1 MELKLK
7 ERQLLAYFRKNA
19 RQTLTT
25 ISRQTGM
32 PVSTIFD
39 KLRKYEGSIIRKHAS
54 LLNFEELGYGAR
66 AKVFLKTP
74 AENRKRLGSY
84 LKVHPSVN
92 NVYRINNGYDY
103 LIEAVFKTVQE
114 LEAFLEVLELE
125 VGVSDK
131 AVYFIIDEISR
142 EQFMVN

>member
-19 RQTLTT
+19 RLALTQ

-39 KLRKYEGSIIRKHAS
+39 KLRRYEGKVITKHAS
-54 LLNFEELGYGAR
+54 LLNFTNLGYGAR

-74 AENRKRLGSY
+74 AENRQRLGSY
-84 LKVHPSVN
+84 LKVHPSIN

-103 LIEAVFKTVQE
+103 LAEVVFKTVQE

-125 VGVSDK
+125 VGVTDK
-131 AVYFIIDEISR
+131 AVHYIIDEVAR